1 MTYFNVMDWTCT
13 EGHQLSPDCLMKIQA
28 LRSEVEALRGDAERY
43 RWLRGEVHGPHL
55 PMAQVVWKLNR
66 IRDSSKWT
74 NLTDG
79 PSLDAEIDA
88 AIDAAR
94 GEKP

>member
-43 RWLRGEVHGPHL
+43 RWLRDNDRLCEYADYSPDRL
-55 PMAQVVWKLNR
+55 
-66 IRDSSKWT
+66 
-74 NLTDG
+74 
-79 PSLDAEIDA
+79 DA

-94 GEKP
+94 SESALDRMAQDAREKGLDDWTEGEK